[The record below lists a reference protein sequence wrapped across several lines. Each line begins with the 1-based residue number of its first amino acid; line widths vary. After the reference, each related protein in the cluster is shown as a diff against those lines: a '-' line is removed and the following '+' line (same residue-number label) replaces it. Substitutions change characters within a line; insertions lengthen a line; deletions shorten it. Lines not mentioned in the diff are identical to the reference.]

1 MGSGLRMGR
10 SEEGLPPTSRRQ
22 ERAGEEKQ
30 TSKLMGSQLSLGYKD
45 ALTTTADL
53 GLGSTSF
60 MGRI

>member
-10 SEEGLPPTSRRQ
+10 SEEGPPTSRRQ
-22 ERAGEEKQ
+22 ARAGEEKQ

-45 ALTTTADL
+45 ALTTTTDL